1 MPRRAPLTRERLL
14 RGAMDIADRA
24 GLAALTMRSL
34 ADEVGVK
41 PMSLYHHVAN
51 KEDILDGIVD
61 LVFAEIALPRAD
73 GGWRAAI
80 RRVMGDARA
89 VLRAHPWAIPLLQS
103 RTNPGPVTLRYHDA
117 VLGVLRGGG
126 FAVPDAALAF
136 ATLDAF
142 TYGFALQEAALPFDG
157 PETVREAA
165 EAFAALPLEAFP
177 HLTEVLT
184 EHVMRPGYDFGAQFE
199 VGLDLILDGFE
210 RRLATA

>member
-1 MPRRAPLTRERLL
+1 MPRRTPLTRERLL

-41 PMSLYHHVAN
+41 PMSLYHHVAD

-61 LVFAEIALPRAD
+61 LVFAEIAPPKVGED
-73 GGWRAAI
+73 WRTAI
-80 RRVMGDARA
+80 RGVMGDARQ

-103 RTNPGPVTLRYHDA
+103 RTNPGQVTLRHHDA
-117 VLGVLRGGG
+117 VLGVLRGAG
-126 FAVPDAALAF
+126 FRLPDAALAF

-157 PETVREAA
+157 PETVGEAA
-165 EAFAALPLEAFP
+165 EAFAALPLDAFP
-177 HLTEVLT
+177 HLVEMLT
-184 EHVMRPGYDFGAQFE
+184 QHVMRPGYDFGAQFE
-199 VGLDLILDGFE
+199 VGLDLILDGLE
-210 RRLATA
+210 RLLDAG